1 MARETAQNPQ
11 DYSEEHL
18 ALVADLFHVFG
29 DLTRVR
35 LIQALFCCE
44 RCVQDLSDSLGL
56 SQSAVSHQL
65 RVLRQAR
72 LVRARRDGKNMFY
85 SLDDAHI
92 EQIFA
97 FAKEHVQESR

>member
-1 MARETAQNPQ
+1 MLQNKPQEVQ

-18 ALVADLFHVFG
+18 VLVADLFHVFG

-44 RCVQDLSDSLGL
+44 RCVQDLSESLGL

-72 LVRARRDGKNMFY
+72 LVRGRRDGKNIFY

-97 FAKEHVQESR
+97 FAKEHVRESK

>member
-1 MARETAQNPQ
+1 MAHEIVQDHL

-18 ALVADLFHVFG
+18 ASVADLFHVFG

-35 LIQALFCCE
+35 LIQSLFCCE
-44 RCVQDLSDSLGL
+44 RCVQDLSESLGL

-72 LVRARRDGKNMFY
+72 LVRVRREGKNMFY